1 VRFAAALTLGVF
13 GFPLRDD
20 TFLVLSSSQP
30 YRTVRT
36 VLPQASALAE
46 FHESKLVSQLRQQF
60 LVISYHSALGALL
73 TLLLAADR
81 GLFSLPWF
89 LTLERL
95 YSGKE
100 SLGLVFCISPKRIHR
115 IYIPP
120 FSC

>member
-1 VRFAAALTLGVF
+1 MILSSCIPRLSRIVQYVRYSLRPQ
-13 GFPLRDD
+13 PLR
-20 TFLVLSSSQP
+20 
-30 YRTVRT
+30 
-36 VLPQASALAE
+36 E
-46 FHESKLVSQLRQQF
+46 FHESKLVSQLLQQF